1 MGLFADLISS
11 ITQAAG
17 LGYEISKDQH
27 LTGAQRE
34 ANEFS
39 SQQADLDRRFQSA
52 EAEKARDW
60 QENEYLKYNS
70 PAAQV
75 RQYQAAGINPA
86 LMFGDPATPAPSQTS
101 VPAGA
106 SAASVTP
113 SGGDLVGMIGQMLNL
128 SKLDAE
134 IENLR
139 DDSRLKRVNA
149 RSAELQ
155 NQLTEKFGEIRAQA
169 DYDKVQAE
177 ISKSLE
183 EGKLTKEQ
191 RLVLVPAEKALKE
204 AQSRSLSVEAL
215 ISEWKHNYMELYGA
229 DPSAP
234 PITQAL
240 TSFLDWVNAPERLW
254 NRNTFSLPGKN

>member
-1 MGLFADLISS
+1 MGLFASLLNSV
-11 ITQAAG
+11 TNAAS
-17 LGYEISKDQH
+17 LAYEIHKDQH

-39 SQQADLDRRFQSA
+39 AQQADLDRRFQSA

-60 QENEYLKYNS
+60 QEQQYLQYNS

-75 RQYQAAGINPA
+75 RQYQQAGINPA
-86 LMFGDPATPAPSQTS
+86 LMFGDPATPASMQTS
-101 VPAGA
+101 APAGA
-106 SAASVTP
+106 SSASVTP

-134 IENLR
+134 IENIR
-139 DDSRLKRVNA
+139 EDSRGKRENA
-149 RSAELQ
+149 RAAELQ

-177 ISKSLE
+177 IAKTLE

-204 AQSRSLSVEAL
+204 ANARSLTADAL
-215 ISEWKHNYMELYGA
+215 ISEWKHNYMEFYGA

-254 NRNTFSLPGKN
+254 NRTTFSLPGKN